1 MPMKR
6 LMIIAAMLLV
16 ITSCEKEDDPQLL
29 SDFITAN
36 VWETIITNNEPVV
49 DLTYIAEFL
58 TDGTYTLSITDGT
71 TTLSASGGYS
81 VNNQVNT
88 LTLDQPEIGEMPE
101 DPTLITFDVEWTE
114 GIKQMSWT
122 DVDDPDEVVIVWTE
136 H

>member
-1 MPMKR
+1 MKKAAI
-6 LMIIAAMLLV
+6 LLLGIILAV
-16 ITSCEKEDDPQLL
+16 SCEKEPDPQLL

-49 DLTYIAEFL
+49 DLTYIGEFL

-71 TTLSASGGYS
+71 TTLSATGGYS
-81 VNNQVNT
+81 VNDQVNT

-101 DPTLITFDVEWTE
+101 DPTLITFDVDWAE

-122 DVDDPDEVVIVWTE
+122 DVDDPDGEVIVWHE

>member
-1 MPMKR
+1 MKH

-16 ITSCEKEDDPQLL
+16 FTSCDKEDDPQLL

-36 VWETIITNNEPVV
+36 VWETIMTNNEPVV
-49 DLTYIAEFL
+49 ILMYIAEFL

-71 TTLSASGGYS
+71 ITLSASGGYS
-81 VNNQVNT
+81 VNNQANT

-122 DVDDPDEVVIVWTE
+122 DVDDPDEVIVWTE

>member
-1 MPMKR
+1 
-6 LMIIAAMLLV
+6 MIIAAMLLV
-16 ITSCEKEDDPQLL
+16 FTSCDKEDDPQLL

-36 VWETIITNNEPVV
+36 VWETIMTNNEPVV
-49 DLTYIAEFL
+49 ILMYIAEFL

-71 TTLSASGGYS
+71 ITLSASGGYS
-81 VNNQVNT
+81 VNNQANT

-122 DVDDPDEVVIVWTE
+122 DVDDPDEVIVWTE